1 MGKIMDFL
9 KGTKDSELAVN
20 TTKYTFY
27 ETYPTQHRAEVYAL
41 TLKRAGKQ
49 TRVVEKGDEWQVWWR
64 D

>member
-9 KGTKDSELAVN
+9 KGNKDSELSTN

-27 ETYPTQHRAEVYAL
+27 DSYPTEHRAEVYAL

-49 TRVVEKGDEWQVWWR
+49 TRVIEKGDEWQLWWR